1 MLYIALQEPWFDSY
15 SNMHGTQYWRVIYPA
30 KFFMKGQA
38 HVPWVPLVNT
48 NLSTDCYSILPL
60 MHTDIIA
67 ICFKGENGY
76 LSFFNVYNG
85 ITNNNPT
92 NFFFFLDQIYCAR
105 GTLPMLHIKTEG

>member
-1 MLYIALQEPWFDSY
+1 
-15 SNMHGTQYWRVIYPA
+15 
-30 KFFMKGQA
+30 
-38 HVPWVPLVNT
+38 
-48 NLSTDCYSILPL
+48 

-85 ITNNNPT
+85 ITNNNT
-92 NFFFFLDQIYCAR
+92 TIFFFFLDQIYCAR